1 MEAEHTAQAI
11 GSGDLAVLGTPA
23 LLGFV
28 EITCNEM
35 TRPFIAAGETTVGI
49 SVQLD
54 HQQASKVG
62 GNVVVHVS
70 LLERVKQIVTY
81 DFTVCQGEK
90 QIARG
95 SHQRAVVDTERFLSK
110 LEDK

>member
-1 MEAEHTAQAI
+1 
-11 GSGDLAVLGTPA
+11 
-23 LLGFV
+23 
-28 EITCNEM
+28 M
-35 TRPFIAAGETTVGI
+35 TKPLIEGGETTVGI

-62 GNVVVHVS
+62 GKVVVNVS
-70 LLERVKQIVTY
+70 LIERVKQIVTY
-81 DFTVCQGEK
+81 DFTVFQGEK

-95 SHQRAVVDTERFLSK
+95 SHQRAIVDTGRFLSK